1 MTSSAAETETL
12 KSCAVVRRPEG
23 RNYNESK
30 QKEKKQKKG
39 EKAGLIQ
46 RGYYLTPGVA
56 AQVKINAAM
65 TGRRDYQVV
74 QEALELYFKNNPTK

>member
-1 MTSSAAETETL
+1 MSEEIKTEEAGTDNNQ
-12 KSCAVVRRPEG
+12 E
-23 RNYNESK
+23 
-30 QKEKKQKKG
+30 EKKQKKG
-39 EKAGLIQ
+39 EKEGLIQ

>member
-1 MTSSAAETETL
+1 MNLNEREQKRANSPVGAMIGVN
-12 KSCAVVRRPEG
+12 KPE
-23 RNYNESK
+23 
-30 QKEKKQKKG
+30 KEKKERKG
-39 EKAGLIQ
+39 EKEGLIQ

-74 QEALELYFKNNPTK
+74 QEALELYFKNNPTE

>member
-1 MTSSAAETETL
+1 MNLNEREQKRANSPVSAMIGVN
-12 KSCAVVRRPEG
+12 KP
-23 RNYNESK
+23 
-30 QKEKKQKKG
+30 
-39 EKAGLIQ
+39 EKAEKERLIQ

>member
-1 MTSSAAETETL
+1 MNLNEREQKRANSPVSAMIGVNKPEKAE
-12 KSCAVVRRPEG
+12 
-23 RNYNESK
+23 
-30 QKEKKQKKG
+30 KEKKQKKG
-39 EKAGLIQ
+39 EKEGLIH
-46 RGYYLTPGVA
+46 LTPGVA

>member
-1 MTSSAAETETL
+1 MNLNEREQKRTNSPVSAMIGVNKPEKAE
-12 KSCAVVRRPEG
+12 
-23 RNYNESK
+23 
-30 QKEKKQKKG
+30 KEKKQKKG
-39 EKAGLIQ
+39 EKEGLIQ

>member
-1 MTSSAAETETL
+1 MNLNEREQKRANSPVSAMRGVNQPEKAE
-12 KSCAVVRRPEG
+12 
-23 RNYNESK
+23 
-30 QKEKKQKKG
+30 KEKKQKKG
-39 EKAGLIQ
+39 EKEGLIQ